1 MTTIVWFRQDLRLG
15 DHPALHAAAQRS
27 TDESPIIPV
36 YIHPVYAHSNQI
48 ADSETLIH
56 EGAATRWWRH
66 HSLRSLA
73 EQLASCGS
81 RLIIR
86 RGEPLA
92 TLLELIHETKAS
104 RVVWNRRMEPAARA
118 EDTRIKAALRAEG
131 IDVSSFN
138 GNYLH
143 EPWTILNKQG
153 KPFKVFTP
161 YWKAVVAAG
170 LNLPTHP
177 APDTL
182 PAVPHALNSL
192 AIDELGLLPT
202 IAWDKDFYN
211 QWQPGEPGAWSRF
224 EDFIPLIDEYAEA
237 RNHLIGIGVS
247 KLSAHLHF
255 GEITPRQIL
264 RYLLDKRGS
273 VLEPRG
279 IEHFVRE
286 LGWREFGAYLAYHY
300 PQTVDAPLDMRFLN
314 FKWRDAPE
322 DLRAWQRGQTG
333 IPIVDAAM
341 RCLWHTGWMHNRARM
356 IVASFLTKN
365 LLIDWRCGA
374 AWFMDTLVD
383 ADEPSNTA
391 GWQWTAGTG
400 ADAAPYFRIFNPV
413 LQAEKFDPDGAFIR
427 RWVPELANLENKY
440 LFAPWTATETALAQA
455 NVVLGKTYPK
465 PIVDL
470 KGSRQRALAHFDQI
484 KQNTTAEAEQE

>member
-15 DHPALHAAAQRS
+15 DHPALDAAIQTGADQGH
-27 TDESPIIPV
+27 IIPV
-36 YIHPVYAHSNQI
+36 YIHPVYAPSDQT

-56 EGAATRWWRH
+56 EGAAARWWRH

-73 EQLASCGS
+73 ERLASCGS

-86 RGEPLA
+86 QGEPIAELQR
-92 TLLELIHETKAS
+92 LIHETKAN

-131 IDVSSFN
+131 INVDSFN

-143 EPWTILNKQG
+143 EPWTIQNKQG

-170 LNLPTHP
+170 LDLPTHP
-177 APDTL
+177 EPNNL
-182 PAVPHALNSL
+182 PAVPQALNSL
-192 AIDELGLLPT
+192 AIDELGLLPA

-211 QWQPGEPGAWSRF
+211 HWQPGELGAWSRF

-237 RNHLIGIGVS
+237 RNHLIGTGVS

-255 GEITPRQIL
+255 GEISPRQIV
-264 RYLLDKRGS
+264 RYLLDTRGS

-279 IEHFVRE
+279 IEHFVQE

-300 PQTVDAPLDMRFLN
+300 PQTVDAPLDARFLN
-314 FKWRDAPE
+314 FKWRDAPD
-322 DLRAWQRGQTG
+322 DLRAWQHGQTG
-333 IPIVDAAM
+333 IPVVDAAM
-341 RCLWHTGWMHNRARM
+341 RCLWQTGWMHNRARM

-427 RWVPELANLENKY
+427 HWVPELARLENKY
-440 LFAPWTATETALAQA
+440 LFAPWTASETALAQA
-455 NVVLGKTYPK
+455 GIVLGKTYPE
-465 PIVDL
+465 PITDL
-470 KGSRQRALAHFDQI
+470 KVSRQRALVHFGQI
-484 KQNTTAEAEQE
+484 KQNTEADQE